1 MFNIIKIDELNVCDS
16 YKENIMIFYKEIK
29 NILKDKLMLFMVT
42 GSVGIG
48 KIHNGW
54 SDIDILIVTKSYIID
69 DIKKIQ
75 EVIRKLSDI
84 KIGTTIYSQ
93 KEFESNMIDG
103 KTMYSLLN
111 LYRNNLHL
119 NYYNTDLKIPAVTLD
134 MMKQKHLALL
144 PDYVHKLKRLVYINK
159 YDKKTIIKTMNLIM
173 KIYVVQKNIIP
184 KEYEDVF
191 SKFSYLYNFKKFDIS
206 KELNLND
213 ISKEFE
219 DYLKKFIEFIS
230 NNELLIKQV

>member
-1 MFNIIKIDELNVCDS
+1 MFNIIEIDELNVCDS
-16 YKENIMIFYKEIK
+16 YKDNIMKFYKEIK
-29 NILKDKLMLFMVT
+29 NILQDNLMLFMVT
-42 GSVGIG
+42 GSAGIG
-48 KIHNGW
+48 KIHEGW

-69 DIKKIQ
+69 DIRKIQ
-75 EVIRKLSDI
+75 EVISKLSNI

-93 KEFESNMIDG
+93 KEFENNMIDG

-111 LYRNNLHL
+111 LYSNNLHL
-119 NYYNTDLKIPAVTLD
+119 NYYNTKLKIPEITLN

-173 KIYVVQKNIIP
+173 KIYVVQRNVIP

-191 SKFSYLYNFKKFDIS
+191 NKFSYLYNFKKI
-206 KELNLND
+206 D

-230 NNELLIKQV
+230 NNKLLIE

>member
-1 MFNIIKIDELNVCDS
+1 MFNIIKIEELNVCDS
-16 YKENIMIFYKEIK
+16 YKDNIMKFYKEIK
-29 NILKDKLMLFMVT
+29 NILQDNLMLFMVT

-48 KIHNGW
+48 KIHEGW

-69 DIKKIQ
+69 DIRKIQ
-75 EVIRKLSDI
+75 EVISKLSNI

-93 KEFESNMIDG
+93 KEFENNMIDG
-103 KTMYSLLN
+103 KTMYSILN

-173 KIYVVQKNIIP
+173 KIYVVQRNVIP

-191 SKFSYLYNFKKFDIS
+191 NKFSYLYNFKKIDIS
-206 KELNLND
+206 KEIKLND

-230 NNELLIKQV
+230 NNKLLIE

>member
-1 MFNIIKIDELNVCDS
+1 M
-16 YKENIMIFYKEIK
+16 
-29 NILKDKLMLFMVT
+29 
-42 GSVGIG
+42 
-48 KIHNGW
+48 
-54 SDIDILIVTKSYIID
+54 
-69 DIKKIQ
+69 
-75 EVIRKLSDI
+75 IRKLSDI

-93 KEFESNMIDG
+93 KEFENNMIDG

-119 NYYNTDLKIPAVTLD
+119 NYYNTKLKIPEITLN

-173 KIYVVQKNIIP
+173 KIYVVQKNVIP

-191 SKFSYLYNFKKFDIS
+191 NKFSYLYNFKKYDIT
-206 KELNLND
+206 KELNLNEF
-213 ISKEFE
+213 STEFE

-230 NNELLIKQV
+230 NNKLLIK

>member
-16 YKENIMIFYKEIK
+16 YKENIMKFYKEIK
-29 NILKDKLMLFMVT
+29 NILKDNLMLFMVT

-48 KIHNGW
+48 KIHEGW
-54 SDIDILIVTKSYIID
+54 SDIDILIVTKFYMIN
-69 DIKKIQ
+69 DIRKIQ
-75 EVIRKLSDI
+75 WVISKLSTSNI

-119 NYYNTDLKIPAVTLD
+119 NYYNTELKIPAVTLD

-144 PDYVHKLKRLVYINK
+144 PDYVHKLKRLVYISK
-159 YDKKTIIKTMNLIM
+159 YDKKTIIKIMNLIM
-173 KIYVVQKNIIP
+173 KIYIVQKNVIP

-191 SKFSYLYNFKKFDIS
+191 NKFSYLYNFKKFDIS

-219 DYLKKFIEFIS
+219 DYLKNFIEFIS
-230 NNELLIKQV
+230 NNKLLIE

>member
-1 MFNIIKIDELNVCDS
+1 MFNIIEIDELNVCDS
-16 YKENIMIFYKEIK
+16 YKDNIMKFYKEIK
-29 NILKDKLMLFMVT
+29 NILQDNLMLFMVT

-48 KIHNGW
+48 KIHEGW

-69 DIKKIQ
+69 DIRKIQ
-75 EVIRKLSDI
+75 EVISKLSNI

-93 KEFESNMIDG
+93 KEFENNMIDG

-111 LYRNNLHL
+111 LYSNNLHL
-119 NYYNTDLKIPAVTLD
+119 NYYNTKLKIPEITLN

-173 KIYVVQKNIIP
+173 KIYVVQRNVIP

-191 SKFSYLYNFKKFDIS
+191 NKFSYLYNFKKIDIS

-219 DYLKKFIEFIS
+219 DYLK
-230 NNELLIKQV
+230 NLLNLFQIINY

>member
-48 KIHNGW
+48 KIHDGW

-75 EVIRKLSDI
+75 EVIRRLSDI

-191 SKFSYLYNFKKFDIS
+191 SKFSYLYNFKEFDIS

-230 NNELLIKQV
+230 NNKLLVK

>member
-1 MFNIIKIDELNVCDS
+1 MFNIIEIDELNVCDS
-16 YKENIMIFYKEIK
+16 YKDNIMKFYKEIK
-29 NILKDKLMLFMVT
+29 NILQDNLMLYMVT

-48 KIHNGW
+48 KIHEGW

-69 DIKKIQ
+69 DIRKIQ
-75 EVIRKLSDI
+75 EVISKLSNI

-93 KEFESNMIDG
+93 KEFENNMIDG

-111 LYRNNLHL
+111 LYSNNLHL
-119 NYYNTDLKIPAVTLD
+119 NYYNTKLKIPEITLN

-173 KIYVVQKNIIP
+173 KIYVVQRNVIP

-191 SKFSYLYNFKKFDIS
+191 NKFSYLYNFKKIDIS

-230 NNELLIKQV
+230 NNKLLIE

>member
-16 YKENIMIFYKEIK
+16 YKDNIMKFYKEIK
-29 NILKDKLMLFMVT
+29 NILQDNLMLFMIT

-48 KIHNGW
+48 KIHDGW
-54 SDIDILIVTKSYIID
+54 SDIDILIVTKSYIIN

-75 EVIRKLSDI
+75 EVIIKLSDI

-93 KEFESNMIDG
+93 KEFENNMIDG

-119 NYYNTDLKIPAVTLD
+119 NYYNTKLKIPVVTLD
-134 MMKQKHLALL
+134 MMKQKHLELL
-144 PDYVHKLKRLVYINK
+144 PDYIHKLKRLVYINK

-173 KIYVVQKNIIP
+173 KIYVVQKNVIP

-191 SKFSYLYNFKKFDIS
+191 DKFSYLYNFKKFDIS

-219 DYLKKFIEFIS
+219 YYLKKFIEFIS
-230 NNELLIKQV
+230 NNKLLVE

>member
-1 MFNIIKIDELNVCDS
+1 MFNIIEIDELNVCDS
-16 YKENIMIFYKEIK
+16 YKDNIMKFYKEIK
-29 NILKDKLMLFMVT
+29 NILQDNLMLFMVT

-48 KIHNGW
+48 KIHEGW

-69 DIKKIQ
+69 DIRKIQ
-75 EVIRKLSDI
+75 EVISKLSNI

-93 KEFESNMIDG
+93 KEFENNMIDG

-111 LYRNNLHL
+111 LYSNNLHL
-119 NYYNTDLKIPAVTLD
+119 NYYNTKLKIPEITLN

-173 KIYVVQKNIIP
+173 KIYVVQRNVIP

-191 SKFSYLYNFKKFDIS
+191 NKFSYLYNFKKI
-206 KELNLND
+206 D

-230 NNELLIKQV
+230 NNKLLIE

>member
-48 KIHNGW
+48 KIHDGW

-69 DIKKIQ
+69 DIRKIQ
-75 EVIRKLSDI
+75 EVISKLSNI

-93 KEFESNMIDG
+93 KEFENNMIDG

-111 LYRNNLHL
+111 LYSNNLHL
-119 NYYNTDLKIPAVTLD
+119 NYYNTKLKIPEITLN

-173 KIYVVQKNIIP
+173 KIYVVQRNVIP

-191 SKFSYLYNFKKFDIS
+191 NKFSYLYNFKKIDIS

-230 NNELLIKQV
+230 NNKLLIE

>member
-1 MFNIIKIDELNVCDS
+1 MFNIIKIEELNVCDS
-16 YKENIMIFYKEIK
+16 YKDNIMKFYKEIK
-29 NILKDKLMLFMVT
+29 NILQDNLMLFMVT
-42 GSVGIG
+42 GSAGIG
-48 KIHNGW
+48 KIHEGW

-69 DIKKIQ
+69 DIRKIQ

-93 KEFESNMIDG
+93 KEFENNMIDG

-119 NYYNTDLKIPAVTLD
+119 NYYNTKLKIPEITLN

-173 KIYVVQKNIIP
+173 KIYVVQKNVIP

-191 SKFSYLYNFKKFDIS
+191 NKFSYLYNFKKYDIT
-206 KELNLND
+206 KELNLNEF
-213 ISKEFE
+213 STEFE

-230 NNELLIKQV
+230 NNKLLIK

>member
-1 MFNIIKIDELNVCDS
+1 
-16 YKENIMIFYKEIK
+16 
-29 NILKDKLMLFMVT
+29 MLYMVT

-48 KIHNGW
+48 KIHEGW

-69 DIKKIQ
+69 DIRKIQ
-75 EVIRKLSDI
+75 EVISKLSNI

-93 KEFESNMIDG
+93 KEFENNMIDG

-111 LYRNNLHL
+111 LYSNNLHL
-119 NYYNTDLKIPAVTLD
+119 NYYNTKLKIPEITLN

-173 KIYVVQKNIIP
+173 KIYVVQRNVIP

-191 SKFSYLYNFKKFDIS
+191 NKFSYLYNFKKIDIS

-230 NNELLIKQV
+230 NNKLLIE

>member
-1 MFNIIKIDELNVCDS
+1 MFNIIEIDELNVCDS
-16 YKENIMIFYKEIK
+16 YKDNIMKFYKEIK
-29 NILKDKLMLFMVT
+29 NILQDNLMLYMVT

-48 KIHNGW
+48 KIHEGW

-75 EVIRKLSDI
+75 EVIRRLSDI

-184 KEYEDVF
+184 KEYKDVF
-191 SKFSYLYNFKKFDIS
+191 SKFSYLYNFKEFDIL

-230 NNELLIKQV
+230 NNKLLIA

>member
-42 GSVGIG
+42 GSGGIG
-48 KIHNGW
+48 KIHDGW

-103 KTMYSLLN
+103 KTMYALLN

-119 NYYNTDLKIPAVTLD
+119 NYYNTDLKIPTVTLD

-191 SKFSYLYNFKKFDIS
+191 SKFSYLYHFKKFDIS

-230 NNELLIKQV
+230 NNKLLVK

>member
-1 MFNIIKIDELNVCDS
+1 MFNIIKIDKLNVCDS
-16 YKENIMIFYKEIK
+16 YKDNIMKFYKEIK
-29 NILKDKLMLFMVT
+29 NILQDNLMLFMIT

-48 KIHNGW
+48 KIHEGW
-54 SDIDILIVTKSYIID
+54 SDIDILIVTKSYIIN

-75 EVIRKLSDI
+75 EVIIKLSDI

-93 KEFESNMIDG
+93 KEFENNMIDG

-119 NYYNTDLKIPAVTLD
+119 NYYNTKLKIPVVTLD
-134 MMKQKHLALL
+134 MMKQKHLELL
-144 PDYVHKLKRLVYINK
+144 PDYIHKFKRLVYINK

-173 KIYVVQKNIIP
+173 KIYVVQKNVIP

-191 SKFSYLYNFKKFDIS
+191 NKFSYLYNFKKFDIS

-230 NNELLIKQV
+230 NNKLLIE

>member
-1 MFNIIKIDELNVCDS
+1 MFNIIEIDELNVCDS
-16 YKENIMIFYKEIK
+16 YKDNIMKFYKEIK
-29 NILKDKLMLFMVT
+29 NILQDNLMLFMVT

-48 KIHNGW
+48 KIHEGW

-69 DIKKIQ
+69 DIRKIQ
-75 EVIRKLSDI
+75 EVISKLSNI

-93 KEFESNMIDG
+93 KEFENNMIDG

-111 LYRNNLHL
+111 LYSNNLHL
-119 NYYNTDLKIPAVTLD
+119 NYYNTKLKIPEITLN

-173 KIYVVQKNIIP
+173 KIYVVQRNVIP

-191 SKFSYLYNFKKFDIS
+191 NKFSYLYNFKKIDIS

-230 NNELLIKQV
+230 NNKLLIE

>member
-1 MFNIIKIDELNVCDS
+1 MFNIIEIDELNVCDS
-16 YKENIMIFYKEIK
+16 YKDNIMKFYKEIK
-29 NILKDKLMLFMVT
+29 NILQDNLMLYMVT

-48 KIHNGW
+48 KI
-54 SDIDILIVTKSYIID
+54 
-69 DIKKIQ
+69 Q
-75 EVIRKLSDI
+75 EVISKLSNI

-93 KEFESNMIDG
+93 KEFENNMIDG

-111 LYRNNLHL
+111 LYSNNLHL
-119 NYYNTDLKIPAVTLD
+119 NYYNTKLKIPEITLN

-173 KIYVVQKNIIP
+173 KIYVVQRNVIP

-191 SKFSYLYNFKKFDIS
+191 NKFSYLYNFKKIDIS

-230 NNELLIKQV
+230 NNKLLIE

>member
-1 MFNIIKIDELNVCDS
+1 MFNIIEIDELNVCDS
-16 YKENIMIFYKEIK
+16 YKDNIMKFYKEIK
-29 NILKDKLMLFMVT
+29 NILQDNLMLFMVT

-48 KIHNGW
+48 KIHEGW

-69 DIKKIQ
+69 DIRKIQ
-75 EVIRKLSDI
+75 EVISKLSNI

-93 KEFESNMIDG
+93 KEFENNMIDG

-111 LYRNNLHL
+111 LYSNNLHL
-119 NYYNTDLKIPAVTLD
+119 NYYNTKLKIPEITLN

-173 KIYVVQKNIIP
+173 KIYVVQKNVIP

-191 SKFSYLYNFKKFDIS
+191 NKFSYLYKFKEFDIS
-206 KELNLND
+206 QELNSNEM
-213 ISKEFE
+213 SKEFNN
-219 DYLKKFIEFIS
+219 YIKKFIEFIS
-230 NNELLIKQV
+230 NNKLL

>member
-1 MFNIIKIDELNVCDS
+1 MFNIIEIDELNVCDS
-16 YKENIMIFYKEIK
+16 YKDNIMKFYKEIK
-29 NILKDKLMLFMVT
+29 NILQDNLMLFMVT

-48 KIHNGW
+48 KIHEGW

-69 DIKKIQ
+69 DIRKIQ
-75 EVIRKLSDI
+75 EVISKLSNI
-84 KIGTTIYSQ
+84 KIGITIYSH
-93 KEFESNMIDG
+93 KEFEYNMIDS

-111 LYRNNLHL
+111 LYSNNLHL
-119 NYYNTDLKIPAVTLD
+119 NYYNTKLKIPEITLN

-173 KIYVVQKNIIP
+173 KIYVVQRNVIP

-191 SKFSYLYNFKKFDIS
+191 NKFSYLYNFKKIDIS

-230 NNELLIKQV
+230 NNKLLIE

>member
-1 MFNIIKIDELNVCDS
+1 MFNIIEIDELNVCDS
-16 YKENIMIFYKEIK
+16 YKDNIMKFYKEIK
-29 NILKDKLMLFMVT
+29 NILQDNLMLFMVT

-48 KIHNGW
+48 KIHEGW

-69 DIKKIQ
+69 DIRKIQ

-84 KIGTTIYSQ
+84 KIETTIYSQ
-93 KEFESNMIDG
+93 KEFENNMIDG

-111 LYRNNLHL
+111 LYSNNLHL
-119 NYYNTDLKIPAVTLD
+119 NYYNTKLKIPEITLN

-173 KIYVVQKNIIP
+173 KIYVVQRNVIP

-191 SKFSYLYNFKKFDIS
+191 NKFSYLYNFKKIDIS

-230 NNELLIKQV
+230 NNKLLIE

>member
-1 MFNIIKIDELNVCDS
+1 MGLFSKEKCILCGVEVGSLNRTKMNDGNFLCNNCVAKAGLS
-16 YKENIMIFYKEIK
+16 NGYTLNT
-29 NILKDKLMLFMVT
+29 LK
-42 GSVGIG
+42 S
-48 KIHNGW
+48 
-54 SDIDILIVTKSYIID
+54 SSID
-69 DIKKIQ
+69 DIRKIQ
-75 EVIRKLSDI
+75 EVISKLSNI

-93 KEFESNMIDG
+93 KEFENNMIDG

-111 LYRNNLHL
+111 LYSNNLHL
-119 NYYNTDLKIPAVTLD
+119 NYYNTKLKIPEITLN

-173 KIYVVQKNIIP
+173 KIYVVQRNVIP

-191 SKFSYLYNFKKFDIS
+191 NKFSYLYNFKKI
-206 KELNLND
+206 D

-230 NNELLIKQV
+230 NNKLLIE

>member
-1 MFNIIKIDELNVCDS
+1 MFNIIKIEELNVCDS

-48 KIHNGW
+48 KIHDGW

-75 EVIRKLSDI
+75 EVIRRLSDI
-84 KIGTTIYSQ
+84 RIGTTIYSQ

-184 KEYEDVF
+184 KEYKDVF
-191 SKFSYLYNFKKFDIS
+191 SKFSYLYNFKEFDIL

-230 NNELLIKQV
+230 NNKLLIA

>member
-1 MFNIIKIDELNVCDS
+1 MFNIIKIEELNVCDS
-16 YKENIMIFYKEIK
+16 YKDNIMKFYKEIK
-29 NILKDKLMLFMVT
+29 NILQDNLMLFMVT
-42 GSVGIG
+42 GSAGIG
-48 KIHNGW
+48 KIHEGW

-69 DIKKIQ
+69 DIRKIQ

-93 KEFESNMIDG
+93 KEFENNMIDG

-111 LYRNNLHL
+111 LHSNNLHL
-119 NYYNTDLKIPAVTLD
+119 NYYNTKLRIPVITLN

-144 PDYVHKLKRLVYINK
+144 PDYVQKLKRLVYINK

-191 SKFSYLYNFKKFDIS
+191 SKFSYLYNFKEFDIS

-230 NNELLIKQV
+230 NNKLLVK

>member
-1 MFNIIKIDELNVCDS
+1 MFNIIKIEELNVCDS
-16 YKENIMIFYKEIK
+16 YKDNIMKFYKEIK
-29 NILKDKLMLFMVT
+29 NILQDNLMLFMVT
-42 GSVGIG
+42 GSAGIG
-48 KIHNGW
+48 KIHEGW

-69 DIKKIQ
+69 DIRKIQ

-93 KEFESNMIDG
+93 KEFENNMIDG

-119 NYYNTDLKIPAVTLD
+119 NYYNTKLKIPEITFN

-173 KIYVVQKNIIP
+173 KIYVVQKNVIP

-191 SKFSYLYNFKKFDIS
+191 NKFSYLYNFKKYDIT
-206 KELNLND
+206 KELNLNEF
-213 ISKEFE
+213 STEFE

-230 NNELLIKQV
+230 NNKLVVK

>member
-48 KIHNGW
+48 KIHDGW

-103 KTMYSLLN
+103 KTMYSILN

-144 PDYVHKLKRLVYINK
+144 PDYVHKLKRLVYISK

-173 KIYVVQKNIIP
+173 KIYVVQKNVIP

-191 SKFSYLYNFKKFDIS
+191 SKFSYLYNFKEFDIS
-206 KELNLND
+206 KELNLNE

-230 NNELLIKQV
+230 NNKLLVK

>member
-1 MFNIIKIDELNVCDS
+1 MFNIIEIDELNVCDS
-16 YKENIMIFYKEIK
+16 YKDNIMKFYKEIK
-29 NILKDKLMLFMVT
+29 NILQDNLMLFMVT

-48 KIHNGW
+48 KIHEGW

-69 DIKKIQ
+69 DIRKIQ
-75 EVIRKLSDI
+75 EVISKLSNI
-84 KIGTTIYSQ
+84 KIETTIYSQ
-93 KEFESNMIDG
+93 KEFENNMIDG

-111 LYRNNLHL
+111 LYSNNLHL
-119 NYYNTDLKIPAVTLD
+119 NYYNTKLKIPEITLN

-173 KIYVVQKNIIP
+173 KIYVVQRNVIP

-191 SKFSYLYNFKKFDIS
+191 NKFSYLYNFKKIDIS

-230 NNELLIKQV
+230 NNKLLIE

>member
-1 MFNIIKIDELNVCDS
+1 MFKIKEIDELNVCDS
-16 YKENIMIFYKEIK
+16 YKDNIMKFYKEIK
-29 NILKDKLMLFMVT
+29 NILQDNLMLFMVT

-48 KIHNGW
+48 KIHEGW

-69 DIKKIQ
+69 DIRKIQ
-75 EVIRKLSDI
+75 EVISKLSNI

-93 KEFESNMIDG
+93 KEFENNMIDG

-111 LYRNNLHL
+111 LYSNNLHL
-119 NYYNTDLKIPAVTLD
+119 NYYNTKLKIPEITLN

-173 KIYVVQKNIIP
+173 KIYVVQRNVIP

-191 SKFSYLYNFKKFDIS
+191 NKFSYLYNFKKIDIS

-230 NNELLIKQV
+230 NNKLLIE

>member
-1 MFNIIKIDELNVCDS
+1 MFNIIKIEELNVCYS
-16 YKENIMIFYKEIK
+16 YKDNIMKFYKEIK
-29 NILKDKLMLFMVT
+29 NILQDNLMLFMVT
-42 GSVGIG
+42 GSAGIG
-48 KIHNGW
+48 KIHEGW

-69 DIKKIQ
+69 DIRKIQ

-93 KEFESNMIDG
+93 KEFENNMIDG

-119 NYYNTDLKIPAVTLD
+119 NYYNTKLKIPEITLN

-173 KIYVVQKNIIP
+173 KIYVVQKNVIP

-191 SKFSYLYNFKKFDIS
+191 NKFSYLYNFKKYDIT
-206 KELNLND
+206 KELNLNEF
-213 ISKEFE
+213 STEFE

-230 NNELLIKQV
+230 NNKLLIK

>member
-1 MFNIIKIDELNVCDS
+1 MFNIIKIEELNVCDS
-16 YKENIMIFYKEIK
+16 YKDNIMKFYKEIK
-29 NILKDKLMLFMVT
+29 NILQDNLMLFMVT
-42 GSVGIG
+42 GSAGIG
-48 KIHNGW
+48 KIHEGW

-69 DIKKIQ
+69 DIRKIQ

-93 KEFESNMIDG
+93 KEFENNMIDG

-119 NYYNTDLKIPAVTLD
+119 NYYNTKLKIPEITLN

-173 KIYVVQKNIIP
+173 KIYVVQKNVIP

-191 SKFSYLYNFKKFDIS
+191 NKFSYLYNFKKYDIT
-206 KELNLND
+206 KELNLNEF
-213 ISKEFE
+213 STEFE
-219 DYLKKFIEFIS
+219 DYLKKIIEFIS
-230 NNELLIKQV
+230 NNKLLIK

>member
-1 MFNIIKIDELNVCDS
+1 MFNIIKIDELNVCNS
-16 YKENIMIFYKEIK
+16 YKENIMKFYKEIK

-75 EVIRKLSDI
+75 EVIRRLSDI

-184 KEYEDVF
+184 KEYKDVF
-191 SKFSYLYNFKKFDIS
+191 SKFSYLYNFKEFDIL

-230 NNELLIKQV
+230 NNKLLIA